1 MESNIIKIDDIN
13 KMSFFDLDKNLAE
26 IIRHP
31 DLWGEINPEILRNI
45 DPPDIVIHITGP
57 RYNSSIG
64 TGLMQ
69 QISKLQ
75 ARLNRF
81 YALAVYNDPNFRL
94 SQEEK
99 DALEIFVYVES
110 GSSNLLLKCIKEFFK
125 LVSRMEGWQKTTV
138 ILALIGAVSFS
149 YIFTVRSNNQLEQY
163 KAMQET
169 AVISEFAELQ
179 KETNKLQMEMTKL
192 SEALLSELAEVDGTV
207 EINGEAVSRAQL
219 LTSAKEKQDIV
230 NKMKEPEKESYSKH
244 IVGDYILEGIA
255 MSLKTDNNMPKSIS
269 FQDIL
274 SGDTITY
281 KPNYES
287 ISKTEEEFLASCV
300 KGDIVKL
307 EMVVFYNGNDVI
319 ENVHLLKWDGKELE
333 TDQNLF
339 E

>member
-1 MESNIIKIDDIN
+1 
-13 KMSFFDLDKNLAE
+13 
-26 IIRHP
+26 
-31 DLWGEINPEILRNI
+31 
-45 DPPDIVIHITGP
+45 
-57 RYNSSIG
+57 
-64 TGLMQ
+64 MQ

-81 YALAVYNDPNFRL
+81 YALAVYNDPNFKL

-99 DALEIFVYVES
+99 DALEIFVYVEP
-110 GSSNLLLKCIKEFFK
+110 GSSKLLLKCIKEFFK

-179 KETNKLQMEMTKL
+179 RETNKLQMEMTKL
-192 SEALLSELAEVDGTV
+192 SGALLSELAEVDGTV
-207 EINGEAVSRAQL
+207 EINGEAVSRTQL
-219 LTSAKEKQDIV
+219 LTSAEEKREIV
-230 NKMKEPEKESYSKH
+230 NKMKQPEKEQYSKH
-244 IVGDYILEGIA
+244 IVGDFILAGIT
-255 MSLKTDNNMPKSIS
+255 MSLKADNNMPKSIS

-300 KGDIVKL
+300 KGDVVKL
-307 EMVVFYNGNDVI
+307 EMVVFYDGNDVV
-319 ENVHLLKWDGKELE
+319 ENVHLLKWNDNELE
-333 TDQNLF
+333 ADSSLF